1 MTVVSPLLHLPHTT
15 INLKGNCFD
24 VIINVFFKTRITLYC
39 CPTRPSIQKQRR
51 LFWREINVFFKTKM
65 TIVNKCKRCIVK
77 ILAGGIFLAMNHL
90 IIVLFLA
97 CFQLHIY
104 LQANMSMEP
113 NTLRVLAP
121 VENKSSTK
129 SKNDKPKQRF
139 SCSTCGKSFHLKHH
153 LQEHMRIHTGETPYE
168 CQVCLKRFTS
178 SGSFS
183 GHKRRH
189 IKENKFTQHQ
199 FLMLKYHSA
208 RNSRPTEEE
217 MQVIAKE
224 IQVPFQVIKMWFAAQ
239 CRLLRRKRIPPSICH
254 PRTSCSSSILMQTK
268 HDDPS
273 PTLIVK
279 DNTPASP
286 PGLPSP
292 PPPLLQPSQ
301 QVKATPAESQ
311 DFSNNY
317 YNPSP
322 TLNAEDNT
330 PASPPGLP
338 NPPPPLLQPSQ
349 QVKATPA
356 ESQDF
361 SNNYYNPSPT
371 LNAEDNTPASPSNL
385 PNNPSQ
391 NFLQQIQHEFH
402 GLIYASQL
410 AVYWANMVYAKGMQ
424 HEVHDLI
431 YASQIAVYWA
441 NMVYIKGMQLS
452 SLNFANP

>member
-1 MTVVSPLLHLPHTT
+1 
-15 INLKGNCFD
+15 
-24 VIINVFFKTRITLYC
+24 
-39 CPTRPSIQKQRR
+39 
-51 LFWREINVFFKTKM
+51 
-65 TIVNKCKRCIVK
+65 
-77 ILAGGIFLAMNHL
+77 
-90 IIVLFLA
+90 
-97 CFQLHIY
+97 
-104 LQANMSMEP
+104 MSMEP

-286 PGLPSP
+286 PGLP
-292 PPPLLQPSQ
+292 
-301 QVKATPAESQ
+301 
-311 DFSNNY
+311 
-317 YNPSP
+317 
-322 TLNAEDNT
+322 
-330 PASPPGLP
+330 

-361 SNNYYNPSPT
+361 SKIYYNPSPT